1 MATEQDDVRTAL
13 QQERQ
18 QLLEQISDGLD
29 RPMTVL
35 AFVWL
40 GLVIVELVGYRGA
53 LLDTLNYAIWGIFV
67 VHFLFEL
74 VLAPRRGAY
83 LQRNWLTAVALV
95 VPALRLVRVARLA
108 TVFRAARAT
117 RGLRLLKIIST
128 ENRGIRALGKTL
140 RRRGIRYV
148 FASYVLVTL
157 LGAAGMYTF
166 ENGGEEGGLTSYG
179 EALWWTAMIMTTLGS
194 EYWPKTAEGRLLA
207 WLLSLYAFAVFGY
220 TTAAIASFF
229 VGRDAAARGTTAG
242 AEPTT
247 QSAALRAEV
256 AALREQ
262 LAAAERLGTR
272 SPPGRPSE

>member
-1 MATEQDDVRTAL
+1 MATEQDEVRTAL

-29 RPMTVL
+29 RPMIVL

-40 GLVIVELVGYRGA
+40 GLVIAELVGYRGA

-95 VPALRLVRVARLA
+95 VPALRLVRVARLV
-108 TVFRAARAT
+108 TVLRAARAT
-117 RGLRLLKIIST
+117 RGLRLLKILST
-128 ENRGIRALGKTL
+128 VNRGIRALGKTL

-148 FASYVLVTL
+148 FASTVLVTF

-166 ENGGEEGGLTSYG
+166 EHPGEGGGLTNYG
-179 EALWWTAMIMTTLGS
+179 EALWWTAMLMTTLGS
-194 EYWPKTAEGRLLA
+194 DYWPRTAEGRILGWLLA
-207 WLLSLYAFAVFGY
+207 LFAFAVFGY
-220 TTAAIASFF
+220 ITATLASFF
-229 VGRDAAARGTTAG
+229 VGQDAQERDTARLH
-242 AEPTT
+242 AEI
-247 QSAALRAEV
+247 AALGDQLR
-256 AALREQ
+256 ALRREV
-262 LAAAERLGTR
+262 G
-272 SPPGRPSE
+272 GRDDT